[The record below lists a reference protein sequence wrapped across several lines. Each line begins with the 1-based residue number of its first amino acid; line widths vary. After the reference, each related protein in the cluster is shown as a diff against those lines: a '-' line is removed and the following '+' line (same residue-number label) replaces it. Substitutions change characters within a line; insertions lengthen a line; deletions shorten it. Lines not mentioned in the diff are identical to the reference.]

1 MLAYLYGRFLLQDLY
16 VNHPVYNM
24 VCASLQIIELAG
36 YTARVDEMFHV
47 FQEVQAGRY
56 HMNATV
62 NLSGQKQSPTG

>member
-1 MLAYLYGRFLLQDLY
+1 
-16 VNHPVYNM
+16 M